1 MLPHLRWTEK
11 AREDLLDIYAMIGRV
26 QPAAA
31 ERYFDRIEAKATL
44 LTALPRI
51 GVRRSDIRPGLRML
65 VQAPYLILYRIEP
78 ETDEG
83 EVSMIEIV
91 RVVDGRREL
100 TPLF

>member
-1 MLPHLRWTEK
+1 MLPRLRWTDK
-11 AREDLLDIYAMIGRV
+11 ARDDLLDIYIAIGRA

-51 GVRRSDIRPGLRML
+51 GVRRTDIRPGLRML
-65 VQAPYLILYRIEP
+65 VQAPYLILYRVEP
-78 ETDEG
+78 DTDEG
-83 EVSMIEIV
+83 EVSVVEIV

-100 TPLF
+100 THLF

>member
-1 MLPHLRWTEK
+1 M
-11 AREDLLDIYAMIGRV
+11 AV
-26 QPAAA
+26 
-31 ERYFDRIEAKATL
+31 EAKATL

-51 GVRRSDIRPGLRML
+51 GVRRPDIRSGLRML

-78 ETDEG
+78 DTDEG

-100 TPLF
+100 THLF